1 LLPALPVTGG
11 ARTTSTAAAVEAAEV
26 AMPPAP
32 RPTATAGAPRLR
44 RAHIDRWDTRPLA
57 GPRRLG
63 ARSWAT
69 AGRSVMVPSKPAEPC
84 TRRVE
89 HMPRAAVRMPRA
101 AVRKLQAAV
110 RKPPAGPLSPPTA
123 PRREPSRRQ
132 PRRVPVRRGSRRAT
146 TSHRGDRHRAPLAS
160 ALAPRRS
167 SEALSR
173 RARGIWQVA
182 RVLFST
188 GYPWGGESGIPEFE
202 ETSCSPLVAGI
213 DADRG
218 PRLHATC

>member
-1 LLPALPVTGG
+1 
-11 ARTTSTAAAVEAAEV
+11 
-26 AMPPAP
+26 MPPAP

-69 AGRSVMVPSKPAEPC
+69 AGKSVAVPSKLAEPC
-84 TRRVE
+84 TQRVE
-89 HMPRAAVRMPRA
+89 HMPRAAVRMPQAAVRKLRA
-101 AVRKLQAAV
+101 AVRKLRAAV

-123 PRREPSRRQ
+123 PRREPSRWQ

-146 TSHRGDRHRAPLAS
+146 TSHRGGRHRAPLAS

-182 RVLFST
+182 RALFST

-202 ETSCSPLVAGI
+202 ETSCSPPGGWI